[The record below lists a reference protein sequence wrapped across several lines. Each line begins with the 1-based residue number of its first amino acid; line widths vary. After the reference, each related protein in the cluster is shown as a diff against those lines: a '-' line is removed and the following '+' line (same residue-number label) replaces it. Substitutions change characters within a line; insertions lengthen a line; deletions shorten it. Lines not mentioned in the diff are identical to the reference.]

1 MPAEHDGAARAHGPA
16 TGPNVRG
23 PKVRGLTGAQVQ
35 ALRDR
40 YGWNET
46 PERRTGFVR
55 GTLKRMWDPVS
66 WLLEAAMVFE
76 FVLGKGP
83 QALFVLLLLLFSA
96 ITGQLQATRSSRAIG
111 FLHRRLHISARTL
124 RDGRWGVL
132 ASRELVP
139 GDVVRVGAGDIVPA
153 DLRIDDGAVSVD
165 ESAVTGEPA
174 DVTRTVGAALAAST
188 TAGHG
193 EAIGTVTATG
203 TRSSYGRT
211 VELVRSSDPPGG
223 LQKLLFTIV
232 RYLACLDVALAV
244 VLIVA
249 AVIRGEPWKDLLP
262 FVVILFI
269 ATIPISMP
277 SSFTVANSL
286 EASAL
291 ARGGALVVG
300 LTGIQEAATMD
311 VLLVDKTGTLTTD
324 RPQVG
329 DLLGFGGVSGA
340 QALRLALAA
349 TDESATDTVSA
360 AITAA
365 GREQDLGPLRR
376 TAFSGFDPVA
386 KISRARV
393 LPEDGPQEWSVVL
406 GSPAVV
412 ATMAAAP
419 ARYGEHVDAL
429 AAGGARVLAVAAG
442 HEDRM
447 EIKGLIAVADSPRP
461 DAADVVRHIGDRGVR
476 IIMITGDSAAAGRA
490 IAGRVGL
497 GGRVGAGPRALRRP
511 WDFDV
516 IAEVFPADKH
526 AVVRALQQAGHVVG
540 MTGDGINDAPALAQA
555 DVGIAVGEATDVARR
570 AARIVLTGEGL
581 GGVGDVIDSS
591 HRVYRRMMTWTIT
604 KLARTA
610 ELAGLLTFGYLFAGF
625 FPVPLSLIVL
635 IVILNDL
642 VTLTLGT
649 DRADGSGAPERWDM
663 PRLARSSAVFA
674 VGWLVTGLALL
685 WYYQRVAGLDAGRTG
700 SLLFAFLIYSAMAT
714 ILMTRTRGPL
724 WRSAPSRWVAGVV
737 AGNLVLASVLAIAG
751 VATAAVPATSVV
763 WLLGVTAAATLILDA
778 IKVRMY
784 RHEGRAGLPRRRG
797 QGGRT
802 QAPGAPEAQGG
813 RSSGTGMIP

>member
-1 MPAEHDGAARAHGPA
+1 MTAEQNVAASDDNP
-16 TGPNVRG
+16 TGTG
-23 PKVRGLTGAQVQ
+23 LTTAQARGLHTQ
-35 ALRDR
+35 

-46 PERRTGFVR
+46 PDRQTGFVL

-76 FVLGKGP
+76 FALGKGP

-111 FLHRRLHISARTL
+111 FLHRRLQISARTL
-124 RDGRWGVL
+124 RDGAWSVL

-139 GDVVRVGAGDIVPA
+139 GDVVRVGVGDVVPA
-153 DLRIDDGAVSVD
+153 DLRIDRGAVSVN
-165 ESAVTGEPA
+165 ESTVTGEPA
-174 DVTRTVGAALAAST
+174 DVTRTVGDTVAAAT
-188 TAGHG
+188 TISHG
-193 EAIGTVTATG
+193 DAVGTVTATG
-203 TRSSYGRT
+203 IHSSYGRT
-211 VELVRSSDPPGG
+211 VDLMRHAEPPGG

-232 RYLACLDVALAV
+232 RYLAFLDVALAV
-244 VLIVA
+244 VLIVT
-249 AVIRGEPWKDLLP
+249 AVVRGESWKDLLP

-286 EASAL
+286 EASTL
-291 ARGGALVVG
+291 ARRGALVVG

-311 VLLVDKTGTLTTD
+311 VLLVDKTGTLTTN

-329 DLLGFGGVSGA
+329 DLLGFGDAPGA
-340 QALRLALAA
+340 QVLRLAVAA

-365 GREQDLGPLRR
+365 GREQDLAPLRR

-386 KISRARV
+386 KISRARI
-393 LPEDGPQEWSVVL
+393 LTGDGSQQWSVVL

-412 ATMAAAP
+412 ATMAATP
-419 ARYGEHVDAL
+419 PGFRDGVDAL
-429 AAGGARVLAVAAG
+429 AAGGARVLGVAAG
-442 HEDRM
+442 QDRL
-447 EIKGLIAVADSPRP
+447 EVKGLIAVADSPRA
-461 DAADVVRHIGDRGVR
+461 DAADVVRQIGDRGVR
-476 IIMITGDSAAAGRA
+476 IIMITGDSATAGRA

-497 GGRVGAGPRALRRP
+497 GDRVGVGPEALERP

-526 AVVRALQQAGHVVG
+526 AAVRALQQAGHVVG

-555 DVGIAVGEATDVARR
+555 DVGIAVGEATDVARQ

-581 GGVGDVIDSS
+581 GGVGEVIDSG

-649 DRADGSGAPERWDM
+649 DRAGGSGAPERWDM

-674 VGWLVTGLALL
+674 VGWLVIGLGLL
-685 WYYQRVAGLDAGRTG
+685 WYYQHVEGLDAGRIG

-737 AGNLVLASVLAIAG
+737 AGNLVLVSVLAIAG
-751 VATAAVPATSVV
+751 LATAAVPWTSIA
-763 WLLGVTAAATLILDA
+763 WLAGVTAVATLILDA
-778 IKVRMY
+778 IKVHMY
-784 RHEGRAGLPRRRG
+784 RAAG
-797 QGGRT
+797 
-802 QAPGAPEAQGG
+802 
-813 RSSGTGMIP
+813 